1 VVRFQHSHP
10 VSARSVANVGI
21 IRTTS
26 KYRFLVE
33 FMDLTFATSL
43 PLTPDANV
51 KSTPLVR
58 RGPRVALPLTPSGK
72 RIASVLLIVMLTLF
86 TLDQALPPPLAR
98 VRDVSPVV
106 VDHHGEWLMAFTTS
120 QGTWRLEARLAE
132 IDPEFRRRLV
142 AIEDERFWF
151 HPGFDP
157 IALTRASLAYART
170 GYVTQGGSTIT
181 MQLARLLEPRPRTI
195 SSKLIEI
202 IRALQIERRL
212 SKREILAAYL
222 TLAPYGGNLE
232 GVRAASRAYFGR
244 DPQWL
249 GDAEMALL
257 IALPQ
262 APEARRPDRRPQAA
276 RAARDRVLDRFASIG
291 AIDARRAAEGKQ
303 SGIPTRAPFPYS
315 APHAAQ
321 ALVAA
326 HPEAGV
332 VASALDARLQRDL
345 EALARR
351 RAASLERDA
360 QLAILAVELEGRAV
374 RARVGGVGRERA
386 GGYIDMTRA
395 VRSPG
400 SALKPFLYAIAFDEG
415 IAAPETL
422 VRDAPRRFGGYL
434 PENFDRRFRGDVSLE
449 DALRHSLNLP
459 AVATLE
465 RIGAGRFR
473 AALSRAG
480 ADVQMPQRADA
491 EPGLALALGGVGMTL
506 EDLVQLYAALGD
518 GGRARSLVDD
528 SASAFAFSRRFVR
541 AETAE
546 RVLEILASSPHPA
559 GRIPAQVA
567 QDAPQVAFKT
577 GTSYGFRDAWAFG
590 VSNGYA
596 IGVWVGRPDGAP
608 RPGATGREAALPTLF
623 DAFDALGA
631 RSEPVNVR
639 EQRPTQAAPALVRF
653 EGDER
658 EGLSILFPPAD
669 AEVLV
674 LDFGASA
681 RGLSLS
687 ARGGRGPLTWY
698 AKGARVPSEATS
710 GRAIWRPSAPG
721 FYNVMVVD
729 ADGQSARVRVRI
741 RGE

>member
-1 VVRFQHSHP
+1 M
-10 VSARSVANVGI
+10 SARIKRGP
-21 IRTTS
+21 RTP
-26 KYRFLVE
+26 
-33 FMDLTFATSL
+33 L
-43 PLTPDANV
+43 PLTQ
-51 KSTPLVR
+51 
-58 RGPRVALPLTPSGK
+58 SGK
-72 RIASVLLIVMLTLF
+72 RWASVLLAFLVTLF
-86 TLDQALPPPLAR
+86 ALDQIFPPPLER

-106 VDHHGEWLMAFTTS
+106 LDHNGEWLMAFTTR
-120 QGTWRLEARLAE
+120 QGAWRLEARLDE
-132 IDPEFRRRLV
+132 IDPEFQRRLI

-157 IALTRASLAYART
+157 IALTRASVSYARA
-170 GYVTQGGSTIT
+170 GRVTQGGSTIT

-195 SSKLIEI
+195 PSKLIEI
-202 IRALQIERRL
+202 IRAMQIERRL

-222 TLAPYGGNLE
+222 TMAPYGGNLE
-232 GVRAASRAYFGR
+232 GVRAASRAYFQR

-249 GDAEMALL
+249 DDAEMALL

-262 APEARRPDRRPQAA
+262 APEARRPDRHPVAA
-276 RAARDRVLDRFASIG
+276 RAARDRVLGMFVSIG
-291 AIDARRAAEGKQ
+291 AINERRAQEGRETA
-303 SGIPTRAPFPYS
+303 IPPRAPFPYS
-315 APHAAQ
+315 APHAAE

-326 HPEAGV
+326 NRGEGV
-332 VASALDARLQRDL
+332 VRSSLNATLQRDL

-351 RAASLERDA
+351 RVVGLERDTQIA
-360 QLAILAVELEGRAV
+360 VLAVELEGRAV
-374 RARVGGVGRERA
+374 RARIGGAGRERA

-434 PENFDRRFRGDVSLE
+434 PENFDRRFHGDVSLE

-465 RIGAGRFR
+465 RIGAGRFQ
-473 AALSRAG
+473 ASLTRAG
-480 ADVQMPQRADA
+480 AQVRLPHRAVS

-506 EDLVQLYAALGD
+506 EDLVQLYATLGD
-518 GGRARSLVDD
+518 EGRARPLVTDD
-528 SASAFAFSRRFVR
+528 VGEFALTRRFVR

-546 RVLEILASSPHPA
+546 RVLEILATSPHPA

-567 QDAPQVAFKT
+567 QGAPQVAFKT
-577 GTSYGFRDAWAFG
+577 GTSYGFRDAWALG

-608 RPGATGREAALPTLF
+608 RPGATGRSEALPILF
-623 DAFDALGA
+623 DAFDLLGVPA
-631 RSEPVNVR
+631 EPAPRQREHENV
-639 EQRPTQAAPALVRF
+639 APALTRF
-653 EGDER
+653 ENGER
-658 EGLSILFPPAD
+658 EALSILFPPAN

-674 LDFGASA
+674 LEYGADA

-687 ARGGRGPLTWY
+687 ARGGRAPLTWY
-698 AKGARVPSEATS
+698 AEGARVEGEPTS
-710 GRAIWRPSAPG
+710 GRAIWRPAAPG
-721 FYNVMVVD
+721 FYDVTVVD
-729 ADGQSARVRVRI
+729 ADGERAQVRVRI
-741 RGE
+741 RDRG